1 MTDEM
6 ETTWREARQPGNDV
20 ICLSCGGRMFSSPK
34 EYWNGDE
41 GRQDLSFSH
50 LDRRMD
56 ATARCGYRWMKDV
69 KIVPFSPPSFAEW
82 NEREGDE
89 PME

>member
-41 GRQDLSFSH
+41 GRQDYPSV
-50 LDRRMD
+50 
-56 ATARCGYRWMKDV
+56 TWTEGWML
-69 KIVPFSPPSFAEW
+69 PP
-82 NEREGDE
+82 GVGTGG
-89 PME
+89 